1 MTRILLVENDSLLLS
16 ALHSAFEQH
25 GVTVVAACAGSEQAM
40 TAAATETFDALVT
53 DLDLGEGPN
62 GMVIALTLRR
72 RQPGL
77 GVVVL
82 TSYSEPR
89 LVGSKLSQLPPGSEY
104 VLKHE
109 VSDMPELC
117 RRVERA
123 IQRATVPAAAGL
135 PEPEPTTLTNNQL
148 DTMRL
153 VAQGMTN
160 AEIARTRNVTES
172 AVERT
177 LNRLANQLGI
187 TADRSLN
194 TRVQITRA
202 YYALAGADG
211 HDPLAP

>member
-1 MTRILLVENDSLLLS
+1 VTRILLVENDSLLLS

-25 GVTVVAACAGSEQAM
+25 GVTVVAACGGSEQAM
-40 TAAATETFDALVT
+40 MAAATETFDAVVT

-123 IQRATVPAAAGL
+123 IQRATVPAAARL
-135 PEPEPTTLTNNQL
+135 PESATALTNNQL

-177 LNRLANQLGI
+177 LNRLANQLGV

>member
-1 MTRILLVENDSLLLS
+1 
-16 ALHSAFEQH
+16 
-25 GVTVVAACAGSEQAM
+25 M
-40 TAAATETFDALVT
+40 TAAATETFDAVVT

-123 IQRATVPAAAGL
+123 IQRATVPAPGGL
-135 PEPEPTTLTNNQL
+135 PEAATTLTNNQL

-177 LNRLANQLGI
+177 LNRLANQLGV

>member
-1 MTRILLVENDSLLLS
+1 VTRILLVENDSLLLS

-25 GVTVVAACAGSEQAM
+25 GVTVVAACSGSEQAM
-40 TAAATETFDALVT
+40 TAAATETFDAVVT

-123 IQRATVPAAAGL
+123 IQRATVPAPGGL
-135 PEPEPTTLTNNQL
+135 PEAATTLTNNQL

-177 LNRLANQLGI
+177 LNRLANQLGV

>member
-40 TAAATETFDALVT
+40 TAAATEAFDAVVT

-77 GVVVL
+77 GIVVL

-123 IQRATVPAAAGL
+123 IERATVPAAPGL
-135 PEPEPTTLTNNQL
+135 PDSATTLTNNQI